1 MTDVKRL
8 VSSLERQND
17 IADSVSLSRAL
28 YAVIDSGVSDNE
40 EDADTVYAAAE
51 MLAYMGG
58 ERASDADESA
68 SRVRASIMERIAA
81 ERAAN
86 TEREDTGAVRDEKIL
101 RPKRGIRWK
110 LLIPIAAAVILL
122 ASLAAMTFAG
132 SGRLADITNAFWKLL
147 SPGDKIVETD
157 YELEKDVAH
166 RDYDEF
172 EAMLEAEGIT
182 GVLVP
187 TGMTVSDLLVVEYGD
202 YRDITATFTDADGR
216 SYDYEAQYPSQVQ
229 SLNAELTKIGGFD
242 VLLSHYDDVYQAE
255 FISNGVFYII
265 GTDDEN
271 ALNEFIASL
280 GE

>member
-1 MTDVKRL
+1 MTDAKRL
-8 VSSLERQND
+8 ISSLESHGD
-17 IADSVSLSRAL
+17 IADSISLSQAL
-28 YAVIDSGVSDNE
+28 YDVIDDGVSDNAE
-40 EDADTVYAAAE
+40 NADAVFDAAE
-51 MLAYMGG
+51 MLAYLGG
-58 ERASDADESA
+58 ERTSDADESA
-68 SRVRASIMERIAA
+68 SRVRASIMERISA
-81 ERAAN
+81 ERSTN
-86 TEREDTGAVRDEKIL
+86 TDREKTISDRDEKIL

-147 SPGDKIVETD
+147 SPGEKLVETD

-187 TGMTVSDLLVVEYGD
+187 TGMTVSDPLVVEYGD
-202 YRDITATFTDADGR
+202 YREITATFTDADGR

-265 GTDDEN
+265 GTDDAE
-271 ALNEFIASL
+271 ALNAFIASL